1 MGHVFIFKWSQMA
14 MRYSLTILCV
24 CVCVCVCVRRSRTSW
39 RMWCPVFSRPTVRRF
54 CWAGWETAPATTTT
68 STCSTSPP
76 AGQTAWPSTP
86 SYTTSG
92 DTHTHTHTHTHVEA
106 AVSAL
111 SRERLWSALIGSE
124 VKRVCVNKLW
134 VDHVMSP
141 RKHTHTHF

>member
-1 MGHVFIFKWSQMA
+1 MGHVFIITWSHMA

-24 CVCVCVCVRRSRTSW
+24 CVCRSRTSW

-92 DTHTHTHTHTHVEA
+92 DTHTHTLRLLSVRSLGKGSGAHWLVQRSREFVFISFGWIMSWAHGNTHTCTHTHA
-106 AVSAL
+106 
-111 SRERLWSALIGSE
+111 
-124 VKRVCVNKLW
+124 
-134 VDHVMSP
+134 
-141 RKHTHTHF
+141 HTHTHF